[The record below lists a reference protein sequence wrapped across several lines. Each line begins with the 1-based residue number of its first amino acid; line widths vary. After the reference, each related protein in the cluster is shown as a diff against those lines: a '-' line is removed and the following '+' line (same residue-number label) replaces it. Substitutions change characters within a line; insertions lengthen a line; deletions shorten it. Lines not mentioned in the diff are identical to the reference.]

1 MVSLSVTNLSGLAAC
16 DAKQFVVARREDVVL
31 VPTGRPHLVVPR
43 ERDVDDGAQWLR
55 VTHWRNAA
63 HGFCNSWGDLRA
75 AHRVG
80 CGGTLVGVKDT
91 AAVKHWA
98 SARDLV
104 GSDPPTS
111 DDLPTT
117 LAGEPLDS
125 ADKVRQ
131 FLANLDRAR
140 LA

>member
-1 MVSLSVTNLSGLAAC
+1 MRVSARGPDN
-16 DAKQFVVARREDVVL
+16 VVVRQC
-31 VPTGRPHLVVPR
+31 
-43 ERDVDDGAQWLR
+43 DVDSGAQE
-55 VTHWRNAA
+55 
-63 HGFCNSWGDLRA
+63 
-75 AHRVG
+75 
-80 CGGTLVGVKDT
+80 CGGSIMNVKET
-91 AAVKHWA
+91 VSTKHWD

-125 ADKVRQ
+125 ADKVRE

-140 LA
+140 TA

>member
-1 MVSLSVTNLSGLAAC
+1 MIC
-16 DAKQFVVARREDVVL
+16 RCRHFVVLGECHDV
-31 VPTGRPHLVVPR
+31 
-43 ERDVDDGAQWLR
+43 DGAQWLG
-55 VTHWRNAA
+55 VADGGDA
-63 HGFCNSWGDLRA
+63 SSGLCNSSRS
-75 AHRVG
+75 R
-80 CGGTLVGVKDT
+80 GTAMVVCRGTIDVVKDSVS
-91 AAVKHWA
+91 VKHWD

-125 ADKVRQ
+125 VDKVRE

-140 LA
+140 PA

>member
-1 MVSLSVTNLSGLAAC
+1 MRPDFGGLAAS
-16 DAKQFVVARREDVVL
+16 DAQQFVVTRREDAVRVSAGCPDNVV
-31 VPTGRPHLVVPR
+31 VR
-43 ERDVDDGAQWLR
+43 ECDVDDGAQEYGVADRATPL
-55 VTHWRNAA
+55 VASTTHVVARDAL
-63 HGFCNSWGDLRA
+63 GVR
-75 AHRVG
+75 
-80 CGGTLVGVKDT
+80 CGGSILNVKDT
-91 AAVKHWA
+91 VSTKHWD

-125 ADKVRQ
+125 ADKVRE

-140 LA
+140 TA